1 MRATTWQPSR
11 FAESADQ
18 FGVTSAGGWDSSNSC
33 AAAGAQREP
42 QLVARQSGIKR
53 WRTMR
58 TRRPIPRRT
67 DNLVRHEFYISP
79 RRDGQNCPSY
89 ELAREKRRILGS

>member
-1 MRATTWQPSR
+1 
-11 FAESADQ
+11 
-18 FGVTSAGGWDSSNSC
+18 
-33 AAAGAQREP
+33 
-42 QLVARQSGIKR
+42 
-53 WRTMR
+53 MR

-89 ELAREKRRILGS
+89 ELAREKRRILGSPRLRPQEGFHLIKGFRGPLNSRGQRQIRTDGIGYSQPSL